1 MVAETTKMEELS
13 NGEDD
18 CCVYKDVVVVG
29 NGPGG
34 ICISYM
40 LNGNWPYYTGQPH
53 PGDEMLTARLNYIVQ
68 NSRDDSPRSPSRVNP
83 GNPRDNSTGATPR
96 SAKNPDKSPKDD
108 RRSLLLTSRSDLEVL
123 TNGLEGRGT
132 CRPMTL
138 LLDQLQHPCVDAGL
152 DIPSLLSWQ
161 SAEHHPQHRV
171 IDHVVL
177 GKGPPGGAWHFMDP
191 NVLTISLTRWM
202 SLPGLDLRKW
212 ETLVEKEQLRKSTI
226 LRERIRK
233 NCWSRSKGTF
243 EVDSRIPVGTVAAY
257 YKDYVSK
264 MGLTKYFKCG
274 RTVTSV
280 RPLPDASDLDEG
292 YEWIVQGYE
301 NQSGRKFKYKCK
313 KVVLATGTT
322 NSSNRLGLPG
332 EETQPSW
339 VTHDLND
346 LETRLDRLAGKC
358 SKCSLIRKDYKPEVA
373 PVLVIGAG
381 LSAADAIMAAR
392 FRSIPVIH
400 AFRDSPSTA
409 EGDKVDNEN
418 DNGVRLSQSAYERLQ
433 TLPVSMYPEYH
444 KVYEMMADGR
454 CHRLYKAL
462 PGYNL
467 IDVEVTGSDC
477 NKKKERRVFL
487 KGPKRQIVSF
497 TVSIVAIL
505 IGSKPDLSYLGD
517 LATQLGKQEGKLING
532 RSNPIEIDDYTYEV
546 VKSPKKGLYAIGPLV
561 GDNFVRF
568 IHGGAFGVVGH
579 LLRTLE
585 TD

>member
-1 MVAETTKMEELS
+1 MVAETPKMEELS
-13 NGEDD
+13 NGGDD
-18 CCVYKDVVVVG
+18 HCIYKDVVIVG

-40 LNGNWPYYTGQPH
+40 LNGNWPYYSGKPH
-53 PGDEMLTARLNYIVQ
+53 PGDEMLTARLNYIMEK
-68 NSRDDSPRSPSRVNP
+68 NETPDTAKASARGNP
-83 GNPRDNSTGATPR
+83 GNPRDKSSDESP
-96 SAKNPDKSPKDD
+96 SSDKKKTRDE
-108 RRSLLLTSRSDLEVL
+108 RRSLLMRSRSDLEML
-123 TNGLEGRGT
+123 MNGLEGRGT
-132 CRPMTL
+132 SRPMAL
-138 LLDQLQHPCVDAGL
+138 LLDQLQHPGVDAGL
-152 DIPSLLSWQ
+152 DIPSLLTWESH
-161 SAEHHPQHRV
+161 EHHPQHKV

-177 GKGPPGGAWHFMDP
+177 GKGPPGGTWQFMDP

-202 SLPGLDLRKW
+202 SLPGLDLKKW
-212 ETLVEKEQLRKSTI
+212 EALVEEERLGKSTI
-226 LRERIRK
+226 LRKRIPED
-233 NCWSRSKGTF
+233 CWSRPKGSF
-243 EVDSRIPVGTVAAY
+243 EVDRRIPVGIVAAY
-257 YKDYVSK
+257 YKDYVYR

-280 RPLPDASDLDEG
+280 QPLPDASDLEEG

-358 SKCSLIRKDYKPEVA
+358 SKCFLRKDYKPEVA

-400 AFRDSPSTA
+400 AFRDSSSVS

-418 DNGVRLSQSAYERLQ
+418 DNGVRLSQSTYERLQ

-444 KVYEMMADGR
+444 KVYEMMADGK

-467 IDVEVTGSDC
+467 IDIEVTGCDC

-487 KGPKRQIVSF
+487 KGPNRQIVSF
-497 TVSIVAIL
+497 KVSIVAIL
-505 IGSKPDLSYLGD
+505 IGNH
-517 LATQLGKQEGKLING
+517 TTRLIKIILRNE
-532 RSNPIEIDDYTYEV
+532 S
-546 VKSPKKGLYAIGPLV
+546 
-561 GDNFVRF
+561 RF
-568 IHGGAFGVVGH
+568 
-579 LLRTLE
+579 
-585 TD
+585 